1 MNTNVNKGG
10 SFVVSIDPGTRN
22 LAVCL
27 LEYNE
32 KGVAVET
39 MEDFLNH
46 ISLRQ
51 LSFIDL
57 GTNHINTASVRFKAA
72 CTNAHELEWLPRVYR
87 EHGAECVSV
96 VIEQQGSLHSPI
108 TQLCHCIHGFFLGM
122 QAVDHNAKDARGVV
136 YVDYPAA
143 AKFRGDWTLV
153 QPRGGVRFDFKGCG
167 SSDPV
172 KRAAVEACER
182 VMTYF
187 RRSPAFNNMLD
198 RVVDE
203 RRTHDMCDCVL
214 QGVSYLFR
222 RHVQKHGSST
232 QRAQPSLTLP
242 LNDPSD
248 PDETTASLLVL
259 PRKQGRK
266 TAASTRTTAVRSG
279 RVLKKLKT
287 CSTAAIATA
296 ATEPGEDIAW

>member
-1 MNTNVNKGG
+1 VCAACVASEQTNQYLAARL
-10 SFVVSIDPGTRN
+10 GTRN

-27 LEYNE
+27 LEFSE
-32 KGVAVET
+32 SGVEIET

-57 GTNHINTASVRFKAA
+57 GTNHINSASVRFKAS
-72 CTNAHELEWLPRVYR
+72 CMNEHELSWLPKIYG
-87 EHGAECVSV
+87 EKGAEAVSV
-96 VIEQQGSLHSPI
+96 VIEQQGSIHSPI
-108 TQLCHCIHGFFLGM
+108 TQLCHCVHGFFLGM
-122 QAVDHNAKDARGVV
+122 QASNTVSNRGVV

-167 SSDPV
+167 SGDPV

-187 RRSPAFNNMLD
+187 RRSAVFKTMLD

-222 RHVQKHGSST
+222 RHVQKQGSTT
-232 QRAQPSLTLP
+232 QRAQLSLTLP
-242 LNDPSD
+242 LCDPGN
-248 PDETTASLLVL
+248 PDETTCTLLAQ
-259 PRKQGRK
+259 PRQGRK
-266 TAASTRTTAVRSG
+266 SKAATRTTTIRST
-279 RVLKKLKT
+279 RVLKKQKMPEVVASESLL
-287 CSTAAIATA
+287 
-296 ATEPGEDIAW
+296 PGDDIAW

>member
-1 MNTNVNKGG
+1 MCAACVASEQTNQYLAARL
-10 SFVVSIDPGTRN
+10 GTRN

-27 LEYNE
+27 LEFSE
-32 KGVAVET
+32 SGVEIET

-57 GTNHINTASVRFKAA
+57 GTNHINSASVRFKAS
-72 CTNAHELEWLPRVYR
+72 CMNEHELSWLPKIYG
-87 EHGAECVSV
+87 EKGAEAVSV
-96 VIEQQGSLHSPI
+96 VIEQQGSIHSPI

-122 QAVDHNAKDARGVV
+122 QASNTVSNRGVV

-167 SSDPV
+167 SGDPV

-187 RRSPAFNNMLD
+187 RRSAVFKTMLD

-222 RHVQKHGSST
+222 RHVQKQGSTT
-232 QRAQPSLTLP
+232 QRAQLSLTLP
-242 LNDPSD
+242 LCDPGN
-248 PDETTASLLVL
+248 PDETTCTLLAQ
-259 PRKQGRK
+259 PRQGRK
-266 TAASTRTTAVRSG
+266 SKAATRTTTIRST
-279 RVLKKLKT
+279 RVLKKQKMPAVVA
-287 CSTAAIATA
+287 S
-296 ATEPGEDIAW
+296 EPLLPGDDIAW